1 MSAPSATRILVV
13 DDHPIFREGLKLSLD
28 SSLKDFTWVGEAATA
43 KNALDQIYDKR
54 PDLVIL
60 DLILGS
66 GSGMEVV
73 RELKTRRIPTK
84 ILVLTQVQDPKTDR
98 ELRRL
103 EVDAVLSKMAPLR
116 SVVEAVEALRN
127 NQPYVSAPLPT
138 PTEEDPLAPV
148 PNLKP
153 NLTAREVEIVR
164 LVAAGQTQ
172 KEIAETLG
180 CAPETVKTHKGNLL
194 RKLGARNSAE
204 IVAWATRAG
213 LI

>member
-1 MSAPSATRILVV
+1 MSSPATRIFVV

-28 SSLKDFTWVGEAATA
+28 STIKDFTWVGEAATA
-43 KNALDQIYDKR
+43 KNAMEQINEKR

-60 DLILGS
+60 DLILGTSS
-66 GSGMEVV
+66 GLEVV
-73 RELKTRRIPTK
+73 REIKQRQIPTK

-98 ELRRL
+98 ELRRW
-103 EVDAVLSKMAPLR
+103 EVDAVLSKMAPLQT
-116 SVVEAVEALRN
+116 VVEAVEALRN
-127 NQPYVSAPLPT
+127 NQPYMSAPLPSPNEADEMNPT
-138 PTEEDPLAPV
+138 PA
-148 PNLKP
+148 LKP

>member
-1 MSAPSATRILVV
+1 MTSQATRIFVV
-13 DDHPIFREGLKLSLD
+13 DDHQIFREGLKLSLE
-28 SSLKDFTWVGEAATA
+28 SSLRDFTWAGEAASAKTA
-43 KNALDQIYDKR
+43 LEKIYETR
-54 PDLVIL
+54 PDVVIL
-60 DLILGS
+60 DLILGA
-66 GSGMEVV
+66 GSGVEVL
-73 RELKTRRIPTK
+73 RELKSRHFPAK

-103 EVDAVLSKMAPLR
+103 EADAVLSKTAALQA
-116 SVVEAVEALRN
+116 VVAAVESLRR
-127 NQPYVSAPLPT
+127 NQPYVSAPLPV
-138 PTEEDPLAPV
+138 PTEEEGETPAPAM
-148 PNLKP
+148 KP

-204 IVAWATRAG
+204 IVAWATKTG

>member
-1 MSAPSATRILVV
+1 MSSLATRILVV

-28 SSLKDFTWVGEAATA
+28 SSLKDFTWVGEAANA
-43 KNALDQIYDKR
+43 KTALDQIYDKR

-66 GSGMEVV
+66 TSGLDVV
-73 RELKTRRIPTK
+73 REVKSRQIPTK
-84 ILVLTQVQDPKTDR
+84 ILVLTQVQDPKTER

-103 EVDAVLSKMAPLR
+103 EVDAILSKMAPLQ

-127 NQPYVSAPLPT
+127 NQPFTSPPLPNSN
-138 PTEEDPLAPV
+138 EEEGMNPV
-148 PNLKP
+148 PALKP

-204 IVAWATRAG
+204 IVAWATRTG